1 MRKRNILI
9 AVLCCVLVFSAFPG
23 KGEAA
28 PQRECVQQYQSA
40 RIGFAIGS
48 GEEGCNAY
56 DMVFDAVA
64 KFCAYYNSFSGGSF
78 GNVENFCTLAQVR
91 SISGEETISNSR
103 GRLLKDM
110 VFLPRER
117 MEIRYPVLRRYPA
130 LLPVL
135 WIVRGVKAVFFRRK
149 KIVGL
154 AEGVRAAGNSEVN
167 ARRQALQAIGLG
179 FFEPEETEN
188 RHPQE

>member
-40 RIGFAIGS
+40 RMGFATGN

-64 KFCAYYNSFSGGSF
+64 KFCAYYNSHSGGSF
-78 GNVENFCTLAQVR
+78 GEVMSCG
-91 SISGEETISNSR
+91 IDSGTELRINLSTD
-103 GRLLKDM
+103 RLLTAKAAAQFEKHGVQVLHDM
-110 VFLPRER
+110 IAAIEKNVPLAENVT
-117 MEIRYPVLRRYPA
+117 ICVKTYYPA
-130 LLPVL
+130 
-135 WIVRGVKAVFFRRK
+135 A
-149 KIVGL
+149 
-154 AEGVRAAGNSEVN
+154 
-167 ARRQALQAIGLG
+167 
-179 FFEPEETEN
+179 
-188 RHPQE
+188 